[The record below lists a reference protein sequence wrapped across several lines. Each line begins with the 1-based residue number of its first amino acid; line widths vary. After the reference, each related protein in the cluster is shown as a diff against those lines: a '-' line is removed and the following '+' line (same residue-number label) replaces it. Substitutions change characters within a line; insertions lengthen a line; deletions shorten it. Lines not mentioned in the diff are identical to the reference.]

1 MPRNRFFSDHELP
14 TLSGFISAKKRV
26 KKGTT
31 HCSNSTT
38 GWSPFLPCFGNI
50 INQHVNYQWM
60 RWSSQ
65 KSQPN
70 LAWKSSWT
78 LKPKRVTYWH
88 SKFALENASP
98 HLCTPRALAIGWWWT
113 FLAPTLERG
122 TGSYRLLLYKS
133 SSFHWPS
140 CQEDICHRYYLSEQ
154 MKLPRSLEELQ

>member
-1 MPRNRFFSDHELP
+1 MSYLHLVDSSLQKKGWRRVQPIVQIRPLVDHLFCRVSAILSTSTWIISGWDDLPKKANQIWHESLHEL
-14 TLSGFISAKKRV
+14 
-26 KKGTT
+26 
-31 HCSNSTT
+31 
-38 GWSPFLPCFGNI
+38 WSQNGL
-50 INQHVNYQWM
+50 
-60 RWSSQ
+60 R
-65 KSQPN
+65 
-70 LAWKSSWT
+70 T
-78 LKPKRVTYWH
+78 WH